1 MLLRQGAE
9 AEIHLTTWMGKKVI
23 KKKRIVKNYR
33 LREIDCDLRRKRTK
47 KEVLL
52 MSDARRAGISVPVI
66 YDVDIQNSIITME
79 FLDAPRVKD
88 IIDEVDED
96 QQKKICGMLGKEIA
110 KLHTRGLIHGDIT
123 TSNLVFLDNRIY
135 FIDFG
140 LGEKNREDEIRGVD
154 MHLLMEAF
162 QATHKNPSCFTWVL
176 EEYKKNFV
184 DAKRIEKKIEAI
196 SKRGRYMRRVE

>member
-33 LREIDCDLRRKRTK
+33 LREIDRDLRRKRTK

-88 IIDEVDED
+88 IIDEVVEL
-96 QQKKICGMLGKEIA
+96 IEGKAE
-110 KLHTRGLIHGDIT
+110 
-123 TSNLVFLDNRIY
+123 
-135 FIDFG
+135 
-140 LGEKNREDEIRGVD
+140 
-154 MHLLMEAF
+154 
-162 QATHKNPSCFTWVL
+162 
-176 EEYKKNFV
+176 
-184 DAKRIEKKIEAI
+184 
-196 SKRGRYMRRVE
+196 